1 MWDLERVRRQETG
14 EKWKHTDMSWLL
26 ISNNSVLLDEHSV
39 FDQHLLL
46 RLAEI
51 RSLNF
56 FFLYTFCKIKS
67 PRYFFVVVDLSKR
80 TAPLFKKINYPSKYN
95 YSLFPLD
102 FLHTVSTSENF
113 PLTYL
118 IFFTI
123 PPPPTPPVGDAR
135 SISLFASKGSLIALM
150 SYSEYLPCVYL
161 LSSFKVNVRFYF
173 RKRLLF
179 LYLA

>member
-1 MWDLERVRRQETG
+1 MVPQFFFSLHLLQNKISRVFLL
-14 EKWKHTDMSWLL
+14 LL
-26 ISNNSVLLDEHSV
+26 I
-39 FDQHLLL
+39 
-46 RLAEI
+46 
-51 RSLNF
+51 
-56 FFLYTFCKIKS
+56 
-67 PRYFFVVVDLSKR
+67 LSKH
-80 TAPLFKKINYPSKYN
+80 TAPLFKKINFPSKYN

-113 PLTYL
+113 PLTYF

-123 PPPPTPPVGDAR
+123 PPPPTPPIGDAR

-161 LSSFKVNVRFYF
+161 LSSFKVNLRFYF

-179 LYLA
+179 LYFA

>member
-1 MWDLERVRRQETG
+1 MVTQFVFSLHLLQNKISKVLLL
-14 EKWKHTDMSWLL
+14 LL
-26 ISNNSVLLDEHSV
+26 I
-39 FDQHLLL
+39 
-46 RLAEI
+46 
-51 RSLNF
+51 
-56 FFLYTFCKIKS
+56 
-67 PRYFFVVVDLSKR
+67 LSKH
-80 TAPLFKKINYPSKYN
+80 TAPLFKKINFPSKYN

-102 FLHTVSTSENF
+102 LLHRVSTRENF
-113 PLTYL
+113 PLTYF

-123 PPPPTPPVGDAR
+123 PPPHTPPISDAR

-179 LYLA
+179 LYFA

>member
-1 MWDLERVRRQETG
+1 
-14 EKWKHTDMSWLL
+14 MSWLL
-26 ISNNSVLLDEHSV
+26 ISNNSVLLDEHSI

-51 RSLNF
+51 WCLNF

-67 PRYFFVVVDLSKR
+67 PRFFCCCWSW
-80 TAPLFKKINYPSKYN
+80 
-95 YSLFPLD
+95 
-102 FLHTVSTSENF
+102 VST
-113 PLTYL
+113 LLLYLKKL
-118 IFFTI
+118 IFLPNIITPCSLWTSFTQFLPVKI
-123 PPPPTPPVGDAR
+123 FHWPTSFFYNSPSPTPPVGDAR
-135 SISLFASKGSLIALM
+135 STSLFVSKGSLIALM